1 MSIHRKIRAKSE
13 AFDNFALEYDEWF
26 ENHEIEYELELEAIR
41 ELLPRVG
48 KGVEIGAG
56 TGRFSG
62 LPGVSLG
69 IEPSAAMRDI
79 AMSRGVNIVEGIAES
94 LPIEDSLY
102 DYALLVTTV
111 CFLDKPEIA
120 FREVARI
127 LKAGGFIIV
136 GLIDRD
142 SRLGRKYEKKKS
154 ESKFYKN
161 ANFRSVIEIQ
171 SDLQKVGFNSFETVQ
186 VIFPGDIDENNKP
199 EVKQGHG
206 QGSFVVLR
214 AQKHDV

>member
-62 LPGVSLG
+62 LPGVSLS